1 MWAVPRNT
9 FGTCSFG
16 LCLSSLQRARARGR
30 KIVSIHVQNPTPVK
44 KKIAKMGNH
53 LLKSFHHSNSSSL
66 FLLNPPD
73 LWLYGFCTV
82 VDDDYM
88 NESPPFQNKNSHTNQ
103 NKEKNKEKTELIYL
117 RFFPIYYD
125 RVEGKKKLA
134 TFISYNKS
142 SNFWV
147 VQKKKT
153 ITLHN
158 VPD

>member
-1 MWAVPRNT
+1 
-9 FGTCSFG
+9 
-16 LCLSSLQRARARGR
+16 
-30 KIVSIHVQNPTPVK
+30 
-44 KKIAKMGNH
+44 
-53 LLKSFHHSNSSSL
+53 
-66 FLLNPPD
+66 
-73 LWLYGFCTV
+73 
-82 VDDDYM
+82 M
-88 NESPPFQNKNSHTNQ
+88 NESPVPKQKFTPNQ
-103 NKEKNKEKTELIYL
+103 NKEKQKEKTELIYL

-125 RVEGKKKLA
+125 RVEGKKNIA